1 MHSDLRSLDLNL
13 LVALDALLRRRSVI
27 AAADELAMSP
37 SALSHALAR
46 LRAALDDELFVRIG
60 NAMQPTAHAERLAG
74 PVSAALAL
82 LSNGLAQAGR
92 FDPAT
97 SDRCFTLAATDYTT
111 FAMLPAL
118 VAQCRIWRRACAS
131 RSSTRK
137 ARTTP
142 RTWPRAGWISRW
154 VMWKTW
160 PSPLRHRELRLADR
174 SLRGDRQ
181 PRSSRIRSAP
191 SLDAYMAER
200 HVAVR
205 PWGEAGGHIDKLL
218 ERRGLR
224 RDVAVQLPSV
234 LAAPFI
240 VAGSVLIM
248 TVPRQART
256 LGAVASIVEYPPPF
270 EIPPFTLKAYSHVRQ
285 RSGACLAARTAAA
298 RDSGLRPAPRGA
310 TLRCWFSST
319 PAWLPA
325 PPAARRESLRGWRSH
340 GCRA

>member
-118 VAQCRIWRRACAS
+118 VAQVQDLAPRLRFQIVHAQSQDYAEDLASGRLDFALGYVEDMAEPAPGIESFDWLTDHYVVIAS
-131 RSSTRK
+131 RDH
-137 ARTTP
+137 P
-142 RTWPRAGWISRW
+142 
-154 VMWKTW
+154 
-160 PSPLRHRELRLADR
+160 
-174 SLRGDRQ
+174 
-181 PRSSRIRSAP
+181 RIRSAP

-205 PWGEAGGHIDKLL
+205 PWA
-218 ERRGLR
+218 
-224 RDVAVQLPSV
+224 
-234 LAAPFI
+234 
-240 VAGSVLIM
+240 
-248 TVPRQART
+248 
-256 LGAVASIVEYPPPF
+256 
-270 EIPPFTLKAYSHVRQ
+270 
-285 RSGACLAARTAAA
+285 
-298 RDSGLRPAPRGA
+298 RPAAISTSCWSAADCAA
-310 TLRCWFSST
+310 TWRCSCPRCWPRPSSW
-319 PAWLPA
+319 PA
-325 PPAARRESLRGWRSH
+325 R
-340 GCRA
+340 C

>member
-118 VAQCRIWRRACAS
+118 VAQVQDLA
-131 RSSTRK
+131 
-137 ARTTP
+137 P
-142 RTWPRAGWISRW
+142 RLRFQIVHAQSQDYAETWPRAGWISRW

-160 PSPLRHRELRLADR
+160 PSPLPA
-174 SLRGDRQ
+174 
-181 PRSSRIRSAP
+181 SR
-191 SLDAYMAER
+191 
-200 HVAVR
+200 
-205 PWGEAGGHIDKLL
+205 
-218 ERRGLR
+218 
-224 RDVAVQLPSV
+224 
-234 LAAPFI
+234 
-240 VAGSVLIM
+240 
-248 TVPRQART
+248 
-256 LGAVASIVEYPPPF
+256 AS
-270 EIPPFTLKAYSHVRQ
+270 T
-285 RSGACLAARTAAA
+285 G
-298 RDSGLRPAPRGA
+298 
-310 TLRCWFSST
+310 
-319 PAWLPA
+319 
-325 PPAARRESLRGWRSH
+325 
-340 GCRA
+340 

>member
-118 VAQCRIWRRACAS
+118 VAQVQDLAPRLRFQIVHAQSQDYAEDLASGRLDFALGYVEDMAEPAPGIESFDWLTDHYVVIAS
-131 RSSTRK
+131 RDHPASGPRPAWT
-137 ARTTP
+137 
-142 RTWPRAGWISRW
+142 RTWPSA
-154 VMWKTW
+154 TW
-160 PSPLRHRELRLADR
+160 RC
-174 SLRGDRQ
+174 
-181 PRSSRIRSAP
+181 
-191 SLDAYMAER
+191 
-200 HVAVR
+200 
-205 PWGEAGGHIDKLL
+205 
-218 ERRGLR
+218 
-224 RDVAVQLPSV
+224 
-234 LAAPFI
+234 
-240 VAGSVLIM
+240 
-248 TVPRQART
+248 VP
-256 LGAVASIVEYPPPF
+256 GA
-270 EIPPFTLKAYSHVRQ
+270 
-285 RSGACLAARTAAA
+285 
-298 RDSGLRPAPRGA
+298 RPAAISTSCWSAADCAA
-310 TLRCWFSST
+310 TWRCSCPRCWPRPSSW
-319 PAWLPA
+319 PA
-325 PPAARRESLRGWRSH
+325 R
-340 GCRA
+340 C

>member
-1 MHSDLRSLDLNL
+1 MHSDLRRLDLNL
-13 LVALDALLRRRSVI
+13 LVALDALLRRRSVS

-46 LRAALDDELFVRIG
+46 LRVALDDELFVRIG

-118 VAQCRIWRRACAS
+118 VAQVQDLAPRLRFQIVHAQNQDYAEDLAS
-131 RSSTRK
+131 GRLDF
-137 ARTTP
+137 ALGYVEDMAEP
-142 RTWPRAGWISRW
+142 A
-154 VMWKTW
+154 
-160 PSPLRHRELRLADR
+160 RHRELRLADR

-181 PRSSRIRSAP
+181 PGSSSDPVRAQPGRLPGRAP
-191 SLDAYMAER
+191 RGGA
-200 HVAVR
+200 

-240 VAGSVLIM
+240 VAGSALIM
-248 TVPRQART
+248 TVPRQAART

-285 RSGACLAARTAAA
+285 RSAAH
-298 RDSGLRPAPRGA
+298 
-310 TLRCWFSST
+310 
-319 PAWLPA
+319 AWLREQLLRAIPA
-325 PPAARRESLRGWRSH
+325 
-340 GCRA
+340 

>member
-1 MHSDLRSLDLNL
+1 MHSDLRRLDLNL
-13 LVALDALLRRRSVI
+13 LVALDALLRRRSVS

-46 LRAALDDELFVRIG
+46 LRVALDDELFVRIG

-137 ARTTP
+137 TRTTP

-160 PSPLRHRELRLADR
+160 PSPLPA
-174 SLRGDRQ
+174 
-181 PRSSRIRSAP
+181 SR
-191 SLDAYMAER
+191 
-200 HVAVR
+200 
-205 PWGEAGGHIDKLL
+205 
-218 ERRGLR
+218 
-224 RDVAVQLPSV
+224 
-234 LAAPFI
+234 
-240 VAGSVLIM
+240 
-248 TVPRQART
+248 
-256 LGAVASIVEYPPPF
+256 AS
-270 EIPPFTLKAYSHVRQ
+270 T
-285 RSGACLAARTAAA
+285 G
-298 RDSGLRPAPRGA
+298 
-310 TLRCWFSST
+310 
-319 PAWLPA
+319 
-325 PPAARRESLRGWRSH
+325 
-340 GCRA
+340 

>member
-1 MHSDLRSLDLNL
+1 MRVSVHQVHYFQQIMHTMHSDLRRLDLNL
-13 LVALDALLRRRSVI
+13 LVALDALLRRRSVS

-46 LRAALDDELFVRIG
+46 LRVALDDELFVRIG

-118 VAQCRIWRRACAS
+118 VAQVQDLAPRLRFQIVHAQNQDYAEDLASGRLDFALGYVEDMAEPAPGIESFDWLTDHYVVIAS
-131 RSSTRK
+131 RDH
-137 ARTTP
+137 P
-142 RTWPRAGWISRW
+142 
-154 VMWKTW
+154 
-160 PSPLRHRELRLADR
+160 
-174 SLRGDRQ
+174 
-181 PRSSRIRSAP
+181 RIRSAP
-191 SLDAYMAER
+191 SLDAYLAER

-240 VAGSVLIM
+240 VAGSALIM
-248 TVPRQART
+248 TVPRQAART

-285 RSGACLAARTAAA
+285 RSAAH
-298 RDSGLRPAPRGA
+298 
-310 TLRCWFSST
+310 
-319 PAWLPA
+319 AWLREQLLRAIPA
-325 PPAARRESLRGWRSH
+325 
-340 GCRA
+340 